1 MTALGLY
8 NGKALLRCNTA
19 GAPHVA
25 TKQLEMY
32 FATKQLEMCFPSHA
46 PLARGKKWHSPKTCT
61 CITSCKTLE
70 DDSLKLYIEAG
81 AGRRWLPVSARRR
94 VRVQDVQRQYVYSL
108 CSKQQHASIEH
119 GIILQRLL
127 RRALPPAVLFHRCEA
142 NGQAATVGARI
153 IDHDPAAEVEIED
166 EEEGG
171 GGGENGARDN
181 VLPRA

>member
-19 GAPHVA
+19 GAPHVATKQLEMYFATKQLEMYFA

-81 AGRRWLPVSARRR
+81 AGRHWLPVSARRR
-94 VRVQDVQRQYVYSL
+94 VRVQDVQRGSMYIQYVLS
-108 CSKQQHASIEH
+108 SNM
-119 GIILQRLL
+119 RLL
-127 RRALPPAVLFHRCEA
+127 NRVSFCDGSCGERYHPRYSFIDAKQMGRLPVLARALLTTTQQR
-142 NGQAATVGARI
+142 R
-153 IDHDPAAEVEIED
+153 
-166 EEEGG
+166 
-171 GGGENGARDN
+171 
-181 VLPRA
+181 